1 MQHPMIPAQNAT
13 GGWPANE
20 LEQVLTASLGDPGAT
35 PRVVEVLR
43 RSQVWLPL
51 PGGPTRDGVTLDLPT
66 TQLAGQPFVPV
77 FSSEQQFRLI
87 AGNLPFAVAPVH
99 ELAEGMPLGVGIVVN
114 PDGAVGIPIPAA
126 GVSELRSPGSTGPG
140 PYGAA
145 ARPSAASR
153 LGLRVPGAHEDPVEF
168 LVAAIGELAS
178 TPVVLTARRA
188 LVQVEADQEKLF
200 VGVELARS
208 GPEDQ
213 QAATLA
219 LGRALGAV
227 PLPWE
232 VGIVLLDAADDP
244 LVDWMRSSV
253 QPFFARG

>member
-1 MQHPMIPAQNAT
+1 MQHPVIPAQNAT

-20 LEQVLTASLGDPGAT
+20 LEQVLSASLGDPGAT

-51 PGGPTRDGVTLDLPT
+51 PGGPSRDGATLDLPT
-66 TQLAGQPFVPV
+66 TELAGQPFVPV
-77 FSSEQQFRLI
+77 FSSEEQFRLI
-87 AGNLPFAVAPVH
+87 AGNLPFAIAPVP
-99 ELAEGMPLGVGIVVN
+99 ELAEGMPLGVGIVIN
-114 PDGAVGIPIPAA
+114 PEGAVGIPIPAA
-126 GVSELRSPGSTGPG
+126 GVSELLSPGPRGSV
-140 PYGAA
+140 
-145 ARPSAASR
+145 ASR

-168 LVAAIGELAS
+168 LVAAIGELAA

-208 GPEDQ
+208 EPGDQ

-232 VGIVLLDAADDP
+232 VGIVLLDGVDDP
-244 LVDWMRSSV
+244 LVDWMRTSV

>member
-1 MQHPMIPAQNAT
+1 MQHPGIPAQNAT

-20 LEQVLTASLGDPGAT
+20 LEQVLTAALGDPGAT

-43 RSQVWLPL
+43 RSHVWLPL
-51 PGGPTRDGVTLDLPT
+51 PGGPTRDGATLDLPT
-66 TQLAGQPFVPV
+66 TELAGQPFVPV
-77 FSSEQQFRLI
+77 FSSEEQFRLI

-99 ELAEGMPLGVGIVVN
+99 ELAEGMPLGVGIVIN
-114 PDGAVGIPIPAA
+114 PEGAVGIPIPAA
-126 GVSELRSPGSTGPG
+126 GVPELRGTDPSGGGNRAPGG
-140 PYGAA
+140 
-145 ARPSAASR
+145 SR

-168 LVAAIGELAS
+168 LVAAIGELAV

-188 LVQVEADQEKLF
+188 LVQVESDQEKLF
-200 VGVELARS
+200 VGVELARAE
-208 GPEDQ
+208 PEDQ

-232 VGIVLLDAADDP
+232 VGIVLLDLADDP
-244 LVDWMRSSV
+244 LVDWMRTCV

>member
-1 MQHPMIPAQNAT
+1 MQHPVIPAQNAT

-20 LEQVLTASLGDPGAT
+20 LEQVLSASLGDPGAT

-43 RSQVWLPL
+43 RSRVWLPL

-66 TQLAGQPFVPV
+66 TELAGQPFVPV
-77 FSSEQQFRLI
+77 FSSEEQFRLI
-87 AGNLPFAVAPVH
+87 AGNLPFAIAPVH
-99 ELAEGMPLGVGIVVN
+99 ELAEGMPLGVGIVIN
-114 PDGAVGIPIPAA
+114 PEGAVGIPIPAA
-126 GVSELRSPGSTGPG
+126 GVPELRSPGAPGAGP
-140 PYGAA
+140 
-145 ARPSAASR
+145 RPSAASR

-168 LVAAIGELAS
+168 LVAAIGELAA
-178 TPVVLTARRA
+178 TPAVLTARRA

-208 GPEDQ
+208 EPEDQ

-227 PLPWE
+227 PVPWE

-244 LVDWMRSSV
+244 LVDWMRTSV

>member
-1 MQHPMIPAQNAT
+1 MQHPVIPAQNAT

-20 LEQVLTASLGDPGAT
+20 LERVLAASLGDPGAT

-51 PGGPTRDGVTLDLPT
+51 PGGPSRDGATLDLPT
-66 TQLAGQPFVPV
+66 TELAGQPFVPV
-77 FSSEQQFRLI
+77 FSSEEQFRLI
-87 AGNLPFAVAPVH
+87 AGNLPFAIAPVP
-99 ELAEGMPLGVGIVVN
+99 ELAEGMPLGVGIVIN
-114 PDGAVGIPIPAA
+114 PEGAVGIPIPAA
-126 GVSELRSPGSTGPG
+126 GVSELLGPG
-140 PYGAA
+140 PRG
-145 ARPSAASR
+145 SVTSR

-168 LVAAIGELAS
+168 LVAAIGELAA

-208 GPEDQ
+208 EPEDQ

-244 LVDWMRSSV
+244 LVDWMRTSV

>member
-1 MQHPMIPAQNAT
+1 MQHPVIPAQNAT

-20 LEQVLTASLGDPGAT
+20 LEQVLTAALGNPGAT
-35 PRVVEVLR
+35 LRVVEVLR

-51 PGGPTRDGVTLDLPT
+51 PSGPTRDGVTLDLPT
-66 TQLAGQPFVPV
+66 TELGGLRFVPV

-87 AGNLPFAVAPVH
+87 AGNLPFAIAPVQ

-114 PDGAVGIPIPAA
+114 PEGAVGIPIPPE
-126 GVSELRSPGSTGPG
+126 GVPELR
-140 PYGAA
+140 GAEQSGGYRA
-145 ARPSAASR
+145 PAASR
-153 LGLRVPGAHEDPVEF
+153 LGMRVPGAHEDPVEF
-168 LVAAIGELAS
+168 LVAAIGELAV

-188 LVQVEADQEKLF
+188 LVQVEADREKLF
-200 VGVELARS
+200 VGVELARAEP
-208 GPEDQ
+208 GDQ

-232 VGIVLLDAADDP
+232 VGIVLLDLADDP
-244 LVDWMRSSV
+244 LIDWMRTCV

>member
-1 MQHPMIPAQNAT
+1 MQHPVIPAQNAS

-20 LEQVLTASLGDPGAT
+20 LEQVLSAAIGDPGAT

-51 PGGPTRDGVTLDLPT
+51 PAGPTRDGATLDLPT
-66 TQLAGQPFVPV
+66 TELAGQPFVPV

-114 PDGAVGIPIPAA
+114 PEGAVGIPIPAA
-126 GVSELRSPGSTGPG
+126 GVPELRIAEPDGST
-140 PYGAA
+140 
-145 ARPSAASR
+145 SSR
-153 LGLRVPGAHEDPVEF
+153 LGLRVPAAHEDPVEF
-168 LVAAIGELAS
+168 LVAAIGELSA

-188 LVQVEADQEKLF
+188 LVQVEADREKLY
-200 VGVELARS
+200 VGVELARCE
-208 GPEDQ
+208 PEDQ

-232 VGIVLLDAADDP
+232 VGIVLLDVVRDP
-244 LVDWMRSSV
+244 LVDWMLSAV